1 MKQNK
6 TPGEAVNICLRSDFM
21 YVKPKAQATKAEIEK
36 QDDFKGLNCLPKK
49 TLKTCLHRSKANGYQ
64 IPSWGG
70 GRNWEL
76 GINIYIDTSIYN
88 IDNQQRL
95 TTKPQASLLEIL

>member
-1 MKQNK
+1 
-6 TPGEAVNICLRSDFM
+6 M
-21 YVKPKAQATKAEIEK
+21 YVTPKAQATKAEIEN

-49 TLKTCLHRSKANGYQ
+49 TLKTHLHRSKADGYQ

-70 GRNWEL
+70 GRNWKL
-76 GINIYIDTSIYN
+76 GINIYIDTTIYN
-88 IDNQQRL
+88 IDNQQRP